1 MATPIAAMLYV
12 RGAEGEMPPRP
23 ALFWNAPRIG
33 ERIHCAQFD
42 ATLEVESVTHFCVT
56 FEPGTNVPE
65 NPDGPPTEIRFDAKR
80 I

>member
-12 RGAEGEMPPRP
+12 RGAEGEQPRP

-42 ATLEVESVTHFCVT
+42 ATLEVENVTHYCVT
-56 FEPGTNVPE
+56 FEPGTTVLETPV
-65 NPDGPPTEIRFDAKR
+65 GPPTEIRVDAKR